1 MRHVISRLP
10 LVLSLEWTKA
20 GESMGERGRILASV
34 GGHLREWNLTN
45 NPIIRISTVGCGCS
59 GTSTGGGG
67 GAFAE
72 DGDCFAGY
80 HPCPLRKYV
89 PGVLVL
95 EYRTTRLQVTSTRGN
110 VLVGGQ
116 G

>member
-1 MRHVISRLP
+1 MNYVRHVISRLP
-10 LVLSLEWTKA
+10 RVLPPERTKA
-20 GESMGERGRILASV
+20 GERGRILASV
-34 GGHLREWNLTN
+34 GGHLREWNFTN

-59 GTSTGGGG
+59 GTYKYRGGG

-72 DGDCFAGY
+72 DGDYFAGY
-80 HPCPLRKYV
+80 HPCEKHV

-95 EYRTTRLQVTSTRGN
+95 EYRTTRLQVKSTSTSKGFRKR
-110 VLVGGQ
+110 Q